1 MSAYKRVVEENP
13 HKGLELL
20 RDGVKEALSELSSK
34 IEAPDLEIIAVK
46 LSEVVKS
53 VEMLTD
59 QQRASQEAS
68 KQFYK
73 EAVASLGEIAKI
85 KLEAS
90 HEVSEPIDIQ
100 ALLEGMAK
108 LIPEPAPIPA
118 PIEQVDIEGIIKQV
132 FDYTQKKPPKYK
144 FEVERNHSGVLVGI
158 TATPEEGI

>member
-34 IEAPDLEIIAVK
+34 IETPDLEVLANK
-46 LSEVVKS
+46 LTEVTKS
-53 VEMLTD
+53 LDTLTS

-68 KQFYK
+68 KQFYEK
-73 EAVASLGEIAKI
+73 AVASLGEIAKI

-90 HEVSEPIDIQ
+90 YEASEPLDVQ
-100 ALLEGMAK
+100 ALLDGMAK
-108 LIPEPAPIPA
+108 LIPEPISVPA
-118 PIEQVDIEGIIKQV
+118 PVEPVDIEGIIEQV
-132 FDYTQKKPPKYK
+132 FRHTQKKPPKYK